1 MPTAPKLIAAILMAL
16 TALLVAY
23 TYGLGYPEQT
33 FKKEFYMLAGGVGF
47 TVGWYTLGQKPF
59 FGGVDSMLSGIR
71 ANIIMSIVGAICFA
85 FISVWNGMGEHAFN
99 NPFQVPISW
108 VMRSI
113 SYFTSAL
120 TLKIWAIMLIAGA
133 VSGRLTGMANLRWR

>member
-1 MPTAPKLIAAILMAL
+1 MPTAPKLIAAILLAL
-16 TALLVAY
+16 TALIVAY
-23 TYGLGYPEQT
+23 TYRLGYPDLT
-33 FKKEFYMLAGGVGF
+33 FKKEYYMLAGGVGF
-47 TVGWYTLGQKPF
+47 VVGWYTLGQKPYY
-59 FGGVDSMLSGIR
+59 GGVDSIAAGIR

-108 VMRSI
+108 VTRSI
-113 SYFTSAL
+113 AYFTSAL

-133 VSGRLTGMANLRWR
+133 VAGRLTGVANLHWR

>member
-1 MPTAPKLIAAILMAL
+1 MPTAPKLIAATLMGL

-23 TYGLGYPEQT
+23 TYSLGYPEQT
-33 FKKEFYMLAGGVGF
+33 FKKDYYMLAGGVGF
-47 TVGWYTLGQKPF
+47 VVGWYTLGQKPY
-59 FGGVDSMLSGIR
+59 FGGMDSIMAGIR

-113 SYFTSAL
+113 AYFTSAL
-120 TLKIWAIMLIAGA
+120 TFKIWAILLIAGA
-133 VSGRLTGMANLRWR
+133 VSGRLTGVANMHWR

>member
-23 TYGLGYPEQT
+23 TYSLGYPELT
-33 FKKEFYMLAGGVGF
+33 FKKEYYMLAGGVGF
-47 TVGWYTLGQKPF
+47 VVGWYTLGQKPY
-59 FGGVDSMLSGIR
+59 FGGVDSIVEGIR

-113 SYFTSAL
+113 AYFTSAL
-120 TLKIWAIMLIAGA
+120 TFKIRAIKLIPGA
-133 VSGRLTGMANLRWR
+133 ESGR

>member
-1 MPTAPKLIAAILMAL
+1 MPTAPKLIAATLMAL

-23 TYGLGYPEQT
+23 TYSLGYPEQT
-33 FKKEFYMLAGGVGF
+33 FKKDYYMLAGGVGF
-47 TVGWYTLGQKPF
+47 VVGWYTLGQKPY
-59 FGGVDSMLSGIR
+59 FGGMDSIMAGIR

-113 SYFTSAL
+113 AYFTSAL
-120 TLKIWAIMLIAGA
+120 TIKIWAILLIAGA
-133 VSGRLTGMANLRWR
+133 VSGRLTGVANMHWR